1 MMIVVV
7 FKSRDELVIG
17 LKNGNKGMERWRA
30 YIAEEKRESEV
41 VVVER
46 RLVEDVGWRPRLSR

>member
-1 MMIVVV
+1 
-7 FKSRDELVIG
+7 
-17 LKNGNKGMERWRA
+17 MERWRA
-30 YIAEEKRESEV
+30 YIAEEKREREV

>member
-1 MMIVVV
+1 MEIKVW
-7 FKSRDELVIG
+7 RDGALI
-17 LKNGNKGMERWRA
+17 LPK
-30 YIAEEKRESEV
+30 KREREV